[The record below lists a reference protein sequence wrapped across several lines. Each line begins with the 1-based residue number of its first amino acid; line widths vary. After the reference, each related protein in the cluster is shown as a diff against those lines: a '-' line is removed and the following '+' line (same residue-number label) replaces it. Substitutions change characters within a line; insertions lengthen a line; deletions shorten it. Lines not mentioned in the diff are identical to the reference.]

1 MTLYHGGNKIKS
13 DNEFG
18 VFYGN
23 RAIKK
28 IYKGST
34 LVYEVGTIFE
44 ATSGSKTVTLPE
56 GNYYLILVGGGG
68 GAGQVTGNVSEG
80 GPGGSGACVK
90 LKVHLMPGTY
100 TLNGAAAGI
109 TGYDGTA
116 GGTASII
123 LNGTT
128 LASAGGGGG
137 GQHGQGSLYAGHG
150 YGGAAGVYNISSSLA
165 VLQTVLATNGIKG
178 TDSYHTTQ
186 GVPGK
191 SVANLAD
198 YPNAGRGSNP
208 RQQNSGAGYCLL
220 QVL

>member
-1 MTLYHGGNKIKS
+1 MTIYHGGNKIKS

-128 LASAGGGGG
+128 LASAGGGGRPQFAFSG
-137 GQHGQGSLYAGHG
+137 RR
-150 YGGAAGVYNISSSLA
+150 SSA
-165 VLQTVLATNGIKG
+165 VSPHRMSR
-178 TDSYHTTQ
+178 TDSRRRWGAGSWTLV
-186 GVPGK
+186 VPGY
-191 SVANLAD
+191 S
-198 YPNAGRGSNP
+198 
-208 RQQNSGAGYCLL
+208 LL
-220 QVL
+220 R